1 MGRVQ
6 RVKVNIKILPRMYE
20 DSWYSYAPESHSTK
34 DEQASQASGHRR
46 RESLLKQPNGSNQ
59 ISSPQDPILEI
70 FEESAGLKGP
80 PKATLARRAK
90 SYNDFYDADVT
101 FLSKET
107 AVEKS
112 KDMLEESEFSP
123 GLKFLANGFEDLEEE
138 LLDES
143 QEQYRLY
150 RDQLILSERHLDT
163 LLFDTT
169 AALDLLA
176 TLSESF
182 KSVESETTTFQAQ
195 CEDLLD
201 EQKRLRDLA
210 DEVGTDLQYYAYLEP
225 LTRRLNAPGSG
236 RLVRND
242 DFLDML
248 MNLNTCIDFMDQHV
262 SLSLPCFPLSV
273 SELHP
278 LRSI

>member
-1 MGRVQ
+1 MRCSLVRKSFTNRRWVPLESMFSLVPSVHDATISLRFGHSAVRADIPALLSKACHPASQPASLAVSRVQ

-46 RESLLKQPNGSNQ
+46 RESLLKQPNVSHQPPRNRDFALTCDQGSNQ

-143 QEQYRLY
+143 QEQYRSASY
-150 RDQLILSERHLDT
+150 S
-163 LLFDTT
+163 
-169 AALDLLA
+169 
-176 TLSESF
+176 
-182 KSVESETTTFQAQ
+182 
-195 CEDLLD
+195 C
-201 EQKRLRDLA
+201 
-210 DEVGTDLQYYAYLEP
+210 
-225 LTRRLNAPGSG
+225 N
-236 RLVRND
+236 
-242 DFLDML
+242 
-248 MNLNTCIDFMDQHV
+248 QHV
-262 SLSLPCFPLSV
+262 TNQ
-273 SELHP
+273 
-278 LRSI
+278 